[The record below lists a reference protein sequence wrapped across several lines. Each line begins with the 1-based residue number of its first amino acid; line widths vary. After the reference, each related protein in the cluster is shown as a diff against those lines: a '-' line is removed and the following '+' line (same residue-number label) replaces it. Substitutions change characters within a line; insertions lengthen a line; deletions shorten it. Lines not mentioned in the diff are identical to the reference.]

1 MKLLENVEPD
11 SASIAAFATA
21 AEQTSLVLFEL
32 YLALSELAKYKIY
45 VNERFVCFSPYSIP
59 WESFSSQRSN
69 LKLTQY
75 YVYFAVAVKKWLVIT
90 RNKLLQ
96 RIEYVLDKDK
106 TDLPNSPMKFTSS
119 SIEICQ
125 CFTQITQFWR
135 RLAWPDTAGS
145 IVFLIQL
152 IDDVANATRRYASL
166 SEEKLNA
173 KKFYDTNDLSF
184 YTSDVRDAVEPTLDL
199 SFVLAFVDG
208 E

>member
-11 SASIAAFATA
+11 SADIAAFATA

-45 VNERFVCFSPYSIP
+45 VNERFVCFSLCSIP
-59 WESFSSQRSN
+59 LERFSSQRSN
-69 LKLTQY
+69 LKLNQY

-106 TDLPNSPMKFTSS
+106 TDLPNSPTKFTSS
-119 SIEICQ
+119 SIEISQ

-184 YTSDVRDAVEPTLDL
+184 YTSDVSDGVERSIDR
-199 SFVLAFVDG
+199 SFVCLF
-208 E
+208 